1 MTSHR
6 VFRVGAAAVM
16 LTLIGCSAGDLT
28 LPDPG
33 QSGPEQPAEVKVLSG
48 DGQRAEAGTV
58 LDDPLTVQVLDE
70 SSHPV
75 PGIRVQFS
83 FLGDL
88 SGAALDPASIETDEE
103 GVPRQSSGWARQTG
117 EQVIV
122 AAVAN
127 TQLADLRAR
136 FSATAVPPD
145 GGDGDKKGGKGATG
159 TTAMATKVTWITP

>member
-6 VFRVGAAAVM
+6 VFCVGAAVVM
-16 LTLIGCSAGDLT
+16 LTLIACSAGDLT
-28 LPDPG
+28 LPGPG
-33 QSGPEQPAEVKVLSG
+33 QSGPDQPAALKVLSG
-48 DGQRAEAGTV
+48 DGQRAEVGTV

-70 SSHPV
+70 SSQPV
-75 PGIRVQFS
+75 PNIRVQFS

-88 SGAALDPASIETDEE
+88 SGAAVDPASIETDEAGRAE
-103 GVPRQSSGWARQTG
+103 AMVRLGELPG

-127 TQLADLRAR
+127 TLLPDLRAR

-145 GGDGDKKGGKGATG
+145 GRDGDKKGGKGHG
-159 TTAMATKVTWITP
+159 GGNGG

>member
-6 VFRVGAAAVM
+6 VFRLGAAAVM

-33 QSGPEQPAEVKVLSG
+33 QSGPVQPAEVKVLSG
-48 DGQRAEAGTV
+48 DGQRAEAGTL

-75 PGIRVQFS
+75 PNIRIQFS

-103 GVPRQSSGWARQTG
+103 GRAAAIVRLGEETG

-127 TQLADLRAR
+127 TQLADLRVR

-145 GGDGDKKGGKGATG
+145 GGKGGKGSNG
-159 TTAMATKVTWITP
+159 GNGGG

>member
-6 VFRVGAAAVM
+6 SFCVGAAVVL

-28 LPDPG
+28 LPGPG
-33 QSGPEQPAEVKVLSG
+33 QSGPDLPAALKLLSG

-58 LDDPLTVQVLDE
+58 LDDPLTVQVVDE
-70 SSHPV
+70 SSRPV
-75 PGIRVQFS
+75 PNIRVQFS

-88 SGAALDPASIETDEE
+88 SGAAVDPASIETDEA
-103 GVPRQSSGWARQTG
+103 GRAAAIVRLGGLPG

-136 FSATAVPPD
+136 FSATAVPPS
-145 GGDGDKKGGKGATG
+145 GGDGDEKGGKGHG
-159 TTAMATKVTWITP
+159 GNGNGG

>member
-6 VFRVGAAAVM
+6 VFRMGAAVVM

-28 LPDPG
+28 LPGPG
-33 QSGPEQPAEVKVLSG
+33 QSGPDQPAALKVLSG

-70 SSHPV
+70 SSQPV
-75 PGIRVQFS
+75 PHVRVQFS

-103 GVPRQSSGWARQTG
+103 GRAAAIVRLGELPG

-127 TQLADLRAR
+127 TQLPDLRAR
-136 FSATAVPPD
+136 FSATAVKPGDEDDD
-145 GGDGDKKGGKGATG
+145 GQGGKGHG
-159 TTAMATKVTWITP
+159 NNGNDD

>member
-6 VFRVGAAAVM
+6 VFRVGAAAVA

-28 LPDPG
+28 LPGPG
-33 QSGPEQPAEVKVLSG
+33 PDQPAALKVLSG
-48 DGQRAEAGTV
+48 DGQRAEAGTL

-75 PGIRVQFS
+75 PSIRVQFS

-88 SGAALDPASIETDEE
+88 SGAALDPALIETDEE
-103 GVPRQSSGWARQTG
+103 GRAAAIVRLGEQPG

-127 TQLADLRAR
+127 TQLPDLRAR
-136 FSATAVPPD
+136 FSATAVAPS
-145 GGDGDKKGGKGATG
+145 GGDGDKKGGKGG
-159 TTAMATKVTWITP
+159 QGGGG

>member
-1 MTSHR
+1 MASHR
-6 VFRVGAAAVM
+6 VFCLGAALVM

-28 LPDPG
+28 LPGPG
-33 QSGPEQPAEVKVLSG
+33 QNGPDQLKVLSG
-48 DGQRAEAGTV
+48 NGQRAEVGSV

-70 SSHPV
+70 SSQPMPNV
-75 PGIRVQFS
+75 RVQFS

-103 GVPRQSSGWARQTG
+103 GRAAAVVRLGEVPG

-136 FSATAVPPD
+136 FSATAVPPS
-145 GGDGDKKGGKGATG
+145 GGDGDNKGGKGG
-159 TTAMATKVTWITP
+159 HGGDD

>member
-16 LTLIGCSAGDLT
+16 LTLIGCSGGDLT
-28 LPDPG
+28 LPGG
-33 QSGPEQPAEVKVLSG
+33 QSGPEQPAALKVLSG
-48 DGQRAEAGTV
+48 DGQQAEVGTV

-70 SSHPV
+70 SSQPV
-75 PGIRVQFS
+75 PDVRVQFN
-83 FLGDL
+83 FLGEL

-103 GVPRQSSGWARQTG
+103 GRAAAIVRLGDQPG

-127 TQLADLRAR
+127 TQLPDLRAQ
-136 FSATAVPPD
+136 FSVTAVPPS
-145 GGDGDKKGGKGATG
+145 GGDGDKKGGKGG
-159 TTAMATKVTWITP
+159 HRGSGGGG

>member
-16 LTLIGCSAGDLT
+16 LTLMGCSAGDLT
-28 LPDPG
+28 LPGPG
-33 QSGPEQPAEVKVLSG
+33 QSGPEQPAALKVLSG
-48 DGQRAEAGTV
+48 DGQRAEAGTL

-70 SSHPV
+70 SFHPV
-75 PGIRVQFS
+75 PSIRVQFS

-103 GVPRQSSGWARQTG
+103 GRAAAIVRLGEQPG

-127 TQLADLRAR
+127 TQLPDLRAR
-136 FSATAVPPD
+136 FSATAVPPS
-145 GGDGDKKGGKGATG
+145 GGDGDKKGGKGG
-159 TTAMATKVTWITP
+159 HGGNGDGG